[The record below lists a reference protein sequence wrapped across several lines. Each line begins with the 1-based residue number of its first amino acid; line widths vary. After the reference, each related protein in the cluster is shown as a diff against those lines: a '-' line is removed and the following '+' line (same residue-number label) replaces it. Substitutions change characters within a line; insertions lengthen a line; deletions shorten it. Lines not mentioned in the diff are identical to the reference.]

1 MPAQQDPQLRLLAR
15 ATRRPCH
22 DCARRRPRHLL
33 APPLLLPRVQDG
45 VHRLG
50 RREVAVDQVEHEL
63 GRVGGGRQRVA
74 EPLEMAAHLRGGA
87 EVGDAAR
94 REDEHVVEALVDGG
108 GRLVDRAQDRDVG
121 LLGRHLEEV
130 HDLGGGRRVE
140 PRRRLVQEDHRRLL
154 GQRDRER
161 EAPPLPRGESGHE
174 SAACPR
180 VPASREAGG
189 LEQLRDLGTA
199 ALARQRG
206 AVQVDRVPQVVARRQ
221 KRPVVLGV
229 ADDGAVAREAV
240 RREGL
245 PVECHAAARG
255 ARASLERE
263 HREQGRLAGAGRAEH
278 G

>member
-161 EAPPLPRGESGHE
+161 EAPPLSRGEPPPAGDRDE
-174 SAACPR
+174 SRPCPR
-180 VPASREAGG
+180 VLAADQAGR
-189 LEQLRDLGTA
+189 LEKLLRRRPPLAWPQVRPVQL
-199 ALARQRG
+199 Q
-206 AVQVDRVPQVVARRQ
+206 RVPQVVASR
-221 KRPVVLGV
+221 
-229 ADDGAVAREAV
+229 
-240 RREGL
+240 
-245 PVECHAAARG
+245 
-255 ARASLERE
+255 
-263 HREQGRLAGAGRAEH
+263 
-278 G
+278 